1 MHAEVHELTIRPA
14 AVRRANTVVVM
25 AGGFGSR
32 LGELTRHVPKPLIP
46 VAGQPML
53 ERIIHRMKRYG
64 LHSYVLTT
72 HYLPEKIRSHCGDGS
87 NWGVQIRYAH
97 EAVPLGTAGG
107 LSLVGPVSD
116 APMLVCNADILTD
129 IDYIALLSS
138 HEGQRADMT
147 VVTVPH
153 EVSVPFGVISVDD
166 AGEILSVVEKPSF
179 SYRVSAGTYVI
190 NPELLTLITAGERV
204 DMPQLMDRAK
214 KAGYLVCAY
223 EYDGF
228 WMDVGRPG
236 DLQRASE
243 ELKPVERTA

>member
-1 MHAEVHELTIRPA
+1 
-14 AVRRANTVVVM
+14 
-25 AGGFGSR
+25 
-32 LGELTRHVPKPLIP
+32 
-46 VAGQPML
+46 
-53 ERIIHRMKRYG
+53 
-64 LHSYVLTT
+64 
-72 HYLPEKIRSHCGDGS
+72 
-87 NWGVQIRYAH
+87 
-97 EAVPLGTAGG
+97 
-107 LSLVGPVSD
+107 
-116 APMLVCNADILTD
+116 MLVCNADILTD